1 MVAAMFDRII
11 TELFASG
18 RILEFILAGM
28 AIEAA
33 GLVWWH
39 RRTGTGLAPAAVL
52 PYLLSG
58 MAMLLAWRLSIGGA
72 WWGWISACL
81 LTGGLLHLLDLRRRL
96 NS

>member
-1 MVAAMFDRII
+1 M
-11 TELFASG
+11 TEFFASG
-18 RILEFILAGM
+18 RFLELILAGM
-28 AIEAA
+28 AAEAA
-33 GLVWWH
+33 GLAWWH
-39 RRTGTGLAPAAVL
+39 RRHGTGLAPNAVL

-96 NS
+96 QNS